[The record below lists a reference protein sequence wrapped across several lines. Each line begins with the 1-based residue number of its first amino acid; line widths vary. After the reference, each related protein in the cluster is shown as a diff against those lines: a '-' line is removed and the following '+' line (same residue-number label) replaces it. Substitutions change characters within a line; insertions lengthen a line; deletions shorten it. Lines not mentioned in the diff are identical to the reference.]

1 MSKKDKKQVENKK
14 HLIESHK
21 RVDGTKE
28 YMFTKSPSKTLV
40 GRIIM
45 IAILAGMV
53 VLPRVALI
61 IELFKAI

>member
-45 IAILAGMV
+45 FAILAGMV
-53 VLPRVALI
+53 VLPLVALI
-61 IELFKAI
+61 VELIKAI

>member
-53 VLPRVALI
+53 VLPLVALI
-61 IELFKAI
+61 IELIKAI

>member
-53 VLPRVALI
+53 VLPLVALI

>member
-28 YMFTKSPSKTLV
+28 YMFTKSPSKTLL
-40 GRIIM
+40 GRVILIV
-45 IAILAGMV
+45 ILAGMV
-53 VLPRVALI
+53 VLPLVALI
-61 IELFKAI
+61 VSLVQAM

>member
-45 IAILAGMV
+45 IANLAGMV
-53 VLPRVALI
+53 VLPLVALI